1 MTNKAREKARALRY
15 KRAMLGE
22 LNIDSIRDILAEISE
37 ECYNV
42 RYYAD
47 DDEALTEA
55 LDGDE
60 EEAYEFKLMF
70 SELSSE
76 CDMLYEL
83 LDEMYI
89 PESFDDFFIG
99 IMAGRESPFPIFG
112 YDTVELD
119 YYLLNSYD
127 AKLAERES
135 YKKLMRLTKDE
146 LIQTAGECFGI
157 AMAFLSVQRRYDYL
171 KAAFDILLDENS
183 SFLQTIKD
191 IDAAY
196 ADADRDGWDSEA
208 TRRFEK
214 LTQTLPDKTWLE

>member
-1 MTNKAREKARALRY
+1 
-15 KRAMLGE
+15 
-22 LNIDSIRDILAEISE
+22 
-37 ECYNV
+37 
-42 RYYAD
+42 
-47 DDEALTEA
+47 
-55 LDGDE
+55 
-60 EEAYEFKLMF
+60 
-70 SELSSE
+70 
-76 CDMLYEL
+76 
-83 LDEMYI
+83 
-89 PESFDDFFIG
+89 
-99 IMAGRESPFPIFG
+99 
-112 YDTVELD
+112 
-119 YYLLNSYD
+119 
-127 AKLAERES
+127 
-135 YKKLMRLTKDE
+135 MRLTKDE